1 MLISSASLR
10 YRLSSSHFLYVAC
23 LRRQRSKANSSQC
36 HCHQQYSKMAKT
48 NTQKWS
54 IAIPKA
60 NHSLQVIMLID
71 NHDPMESV
79 NNIVNFW
86 TMWKWL

>member
-1 MLISSASLR
+1 
-10 YRLSSSHFLYVAC
+10 
-23 LRRQRSKANSSQC
+23 
-36 HCHQQYSKMAKT
+36 MAKT

-71 NHDPMESV
+71 NHDQMESV
-79 NNIVNFW
+79 NNSDNFW
-86 TMWKWL
+86 TMWNWL

>member
-1 MLISSASLR
+1 
-10 YRLSSSHFLYVAC
+10 
-23 LRRQRSKANSSQC
+23 
-36 HCHQQYSKMAKT
+36 MAKT

-71 NHDPMESV
+71 NHDQMESV
-79 NNIVNFW
+79 NNIVDFL
-86 TMWKWL
+86 TMWK

>member
-1 MLISSASLR
+1 
-10 YRLSSSHFLYVAC
+10 
-23 LRRQRSKANSSQC
+23 
-36 HCHQQYSKMAKT
+36 MAKT

-71 NHDPMESV
+71 NHDQMELL

-86 TMWKWL
+86 TMWK